1 MSGKP
6 LTLHYHKGT
15 HRNIPVRRAGFA
27 VGARQYADFAVLW
40 GLMPD
45 QLVLPRLDS
54 ESATTEQK
62 GAVRRRQWGAERRS
76 EPLSIVHPRPSRRK
90 IILGRLGILTTLA
103 AWVTYVI
110 STILKELA
118 DNPNAGFRF
127 QFETVSYLI
136 VVTFLTFS
144 ALMYLMARQG
154 ALYRFRDH
162 ARVPRGELDRHF
174 AEYAEGITV
183 LVPSYA
189 EEPQVV
195 RATLWS
201 AALQEFPDLKVVL
214 LLDDP
219 PHPSDLGDRVRLDK
233 TRALTAEIEA
243 ELSVPASRFN
253 AALADFRS
261 REKAHGRGT
270 AAEVALLIAEY
281 EAAAEW
287 LESMAA
293 AETVEDHVDEF
304 FVDLVLMGL
313 ARELRLVLLGL
324 NAALAQQ
331 TSPPRT
337 RIEELYLRLT
347 WIFNVSTETFERK
360 KYASLSHEANKAMNL
375 NAYISLMGHTWQ
387 KETTADGVVLRKV
400 GAGVAPEL
408 DGEIMD
414 VRDTTY
420 LLTLDAD
427 SLLLRDYCL
436 RLVYFLESAGNERVA
451 VTQTPYSSF
460 RGAPTRIER
469 VAGATTDLQHILHQG
484 MTYYGATFWVGANA
498 VIRKRALEDIVEV
511 ETNGAF
517 EIRTYI
523 QDRTVIEDTESSI
536 DLGQHGWTL
545 VNYPER
551 LSYSATPPDFGSLV
565 VQRRRWANGGLLI
578 LPKLWVQLRQHRSE
592 RRAILFR
599 EVLLR
604 VNYMASIAWA
614 SFGLVF
620 LLAYPYDSRLLSPIV
635 FIAALPYFLAM
646 GSDLRDCG
654 HRFSDIL
661 RIYGFN
667 LVLLPVNL
675 AGVLKSLQQAVTGDK
690 IPFARTPKVK
700 DRTAAPAIYVL
711 TPYAIVAF
719 SLLTVWRDAQVGNWG
734 NVAFASVNAIL
745 AAGAIRAY
753 IGVFN
758 SAVDVFLG
766 VVNWLY
772 VSPRPKKV
780 KESPVIAKTAEEV
793 DWETILYHGDRR
805 LNRDLRGS
813 ADRRRR
819 IAVR

>member
-1 MSGKP
+1 MS
-6 LTLHYHKGT
+6 
-15 HRNIPVRRAGFA
+15 
-27 VGARQYADFAVLW
+27 
-40 GLMPD
+40 D
-45 QLVLPRLDS
+45 QLVLPRPNA
-54 ESATTEQK
+54 ESVSTGQK
-62 GAVRRRQWGAERRS
+62 DVVRRRQWGAERRS

-90 IILGRLGILTTLA
+90 IILGRLGILTTLL
-103 AWVTYVI
+103 AWVSYVI
-110 STILKELA
+110 STILRELA

-162 ARVPRGELDRHF
+162 SRVPRGELDRHF

-214 LLDDP
+214 LVDDP
-219 PHPSDLGDRVRLDK
+219 PNPTDPGDLAKLEK
-233 TRALTAEIEA
+233 TRALTAEISA
-243 ELSVPASRFN
+243 AMSVPAARFN
-253 AALADFRS
+253 AALADAR
-261 REKAHGRGT
+261 RRAKTDPRNEP
-270 AAEVALLIAEY
+270 AELASLIAEY
-281 EAAAEW
+281 EAAADW
-287 LESMAA
+287 LEAMAA
-293 AETVEDHVDEF
+293 GEQVEDHVDEF

-313 ARELRLVLLGL
+313 ARELRLVLVGL
-324 NAALAQQ
+324 NAALAQK
-331 TSPPRT
+331 TSPSWSRC
-337 RIEELYLRLT
+337 EELYLRLT

-375 NAYISLMGHTWQ
+375 NAYISLMGHSWRE
-387 KETTADGVVLRKV
+387 ETTADGVVLRKV
-400 GAGVAPEL
+400 ERDAEFERTDRIL
-408 DGEIMD
+408 DFP
-414 VRDTTY
+414 DTTY

-436 RLVYFLESAGNERVA
+436 RLVYFLESAGNEQVA

-578 LPKLWVQLRQHRSE
+578 LPKLWAQLLQSRSD
-592 RRAILFR
+592 RRKILFR

-614 SFGLVF
+614 SFGLLF

-635 FIAALPYFLAM
+635 FLAALPYFLAM

-719 SLLTVWRDAQVGNWG
+719 SLLTVWRDAQLGNWG
-734 NVAFASVNAIL
+734 NVAFASLNAVL

-753 IGVFN
+753 IGVRN
-758 SAVDVFLG
+758 SVVDVFLG
-766 VVNWLY
+766 MVNWLY
-772 VSPRPKKV
+772 VSPRPKKA
-780 KESPVIAKTAEEV
+780 KESLVVEKTAEEV

-813 ADRRRR
+813 TDRRRR

>member
-1 MSGKP
+1 MS
-6 LTLHYHKGT
+6 
-15 HRNIPVRRAGFA
+15 
-27 VGARQYADFAVLW
+27 
-40 GLMPD
+40 D
-45 QLVLPRLDS
+45 QLVLPRLDA
-54 ESATTEQK
+54 EIAAADQK
-62 GAVRRRQWGAERRS
+62 GGARRRQWGAERRS

-90 IILGRLGILTTLA
+90 IILGRLGILTTVLA
-103 AWVTYVI
+103 WITYVV
-110 STILKELA
+110 STILKQLA

-127 QFETVSYLI
+127 QFETTSYLI

-162 ARVPRGELDRHF
+162 QRVPRGELDRHF
-174 AEYAEGITV
+174 AGYGEGITV

-201 AALQEFPDLKVVL
+201 AALQEFPELKVVL

-219 PHPSDLGDRVRLDK
+219 PHPSDPAVLARLDK
-233 TRALTAEIEA
+233 TRALTAEIAAAMAAPA
-243 ELSVPASRFN
+243 ERFN
-253 AALADFRS
+253 AALAEFR
-261 REKAHGRGT
+261 RR
-270 AAEVALLIAEY
+270 AAAGEHSESAELAFLTAEY
-281 EAAAEW
+281 EAAADW
-287 LESMAA
+287 LETMAA
-293 AETVEDHVDEF
+293 GEQVEDHVDEF

-313 ARELRLVLLGL
+313 ARELRLVLVGL
-324 NAALAQQ
+324 NAASVQQ
-331 TSPPRT
+331 ASPPRS
-337 RIEELYLRLT
+337 RLEELYLRLT
-347 WIFNVSTETFERK
+347 WIFNVTTETFERK

-375 NAYISLMGHTWQ
+375 NAYISLMGHSWAE
-387 KETTADGVVLRKV
+387 ETTADGVVLRKMQPDAEPGESV
-400 GAGVAPEL
+400 RVLAAP
-408 DGEIMD
+408 
-414 VRDTTY
+414 DTTY

-469 VAGATTDLQHILHQG
+469 IAGATTDLQHILHQG

-498 VIRKRALEDIVEV
+498 VIRKRSLEDIVEV
-511 ETNGAF
+511 ESSGGF

-578 LPKLWVQLRQHRSE
+578 LPKLWIQLRQHRSE

-620 LLAYPYDSRLLSPIV
+620 LLAYPYDSRLLSPVV
-635 FIAALPYFLAM
+635 FLAALPYFLAM

-654 HRFSDIL
+654 HRFSDIF

-719 SLLTVWRDAQVGNWG
+719 SLLTVWRDAQLGNWG
-734 NVAFASVNAIL
+734 NVAFASLNAVL

-753 IGVFN
+753 IGVIN
-758 SAVDVFLG
+758 SAVDAFLG
-766 VVNWLY
+766 MVNWLY

-780 KESPVIAKTAEEV
+780 TQSPVVAKTAEEI

-819 IAVR
+819 ISVR

>member
-1 MSGKP
+1 MS
-6 LTLHYHKGT
+6 
-15 HRNIPVRRAGFA
+15 
-27 VGARQYADFAVLW
+27 
-40 GLMPD
+40 D
-45 QLVLPRLDS
+45 QLVIPRPDV
-54 ESATTEQK
+54 ESVATEQK
-62 GAVRRRQWGAERRS
+62 GAVRRRQWGAEKRS

-90 IILGRLGILTTLA
+90 IILGRLGILVTLL

-110 STILKELA
+110 STILRELA
-118 DNPNAGFRF
+118 NNPNAGFRF
-127 QFETVSYLI
+127 QFETVSYLV

-144 ALMYLMARQG
+144 ALMYLIARQG

-162 ARVPRGELDRHF
+162 LRVPRGELDRHF
-174 AEYAEGITV
+174 AGYDDGITV

-219 PHPSDLGDRVRLDK
+219 PHPKDPADLAKLEK
-233 TRALTAEIEA
+233 TRSLAAEISA
-243 ELSVPASRFN
+243 TMSIPAARFH
-253 AALADFRS
+253 AALASFRRRS
-261 REKAHGRGT
+261 GSGRSNEP
-270 AAEVALLIAEY
+270 AELALLIAEY
-281 EAAAEW
+281 EAAADW

-293 AETVEDHVDEF
+293 AEQVEDHVDEF
-304 FVDLVLMGL
+304 FVDLVLMGM
-313 ARELRLVLLGL
+313 ARELRLVLVGL
-324 NAALAQQ
+324 NAALVQKA
-331 TSPPRT
+331 SPAPARF
-337 RIEELYLRLT
+337 EELYLRLT
-347 WIFNVSTETFERK
+347 WIFDVSLETFERK

-375 NAYISLMGHTWQ
+375 NAYISLMGHSWR
-387 KETTADGVVLRKV
+387 EEVTADGIVLRKV
-400 GAGVAPEL
+400 
-408 DGEIMD
+408 DGDAEPVSGERILTFP
-414 VRDTTY
+414 DTTY

-436 RLVYFLESAGNERVA
+436 RLVYFLESPGNERVA

-498 VIRKRALEDIVEV
+498 IIRKRALEDIVEV
-511 ETNGAF
+511 ESSGGF

-578 LPKLWVQLRQHRSE
+578 LPKLWAQLRQHRSE
-592 RRAILFR
+592 RRKILAR

-635 FIAALPYFLAM
+635 FLAALPYFLAM

-654 HRFSDIL
+654 HRFSDIF

-675 AGVLKSLQQAVTGDK
+675 AGVLKSLQQALTGDK
-690 IPFARTPKVK
+690 IPFVRTPKVK

-719 SLLTVWRDAQVGNWG
+719 SLLTVWRDAQLGNWG
-734 NVAFASVNAIL
+734 NVAFASLNAIL

-758 SAVDVFLG
+758 SVVDVFLG
-766 VVNWLY
+766 MVNWLY

-780 KESPVIAKTAEEV
+780 KESLVVEKTAEEV

>member
-1 MSGKP
+1 M
-6 LTLHYHKGT
+6 
-15 HRNIPVRRAGFA
+15 
-27 VGARQYADFAVLW
+27 
-40 GLMPD
+40 
-45 QLVLPRLDS
+45 
-54 ESATTEQK
+54 
-62 GAVRRRQWGAERRS
+62 
-76 EPLSIVHPRPSRRK
+76 
-90 IILGRLGILTTLA
+90 
-103 AWVTYVI
+103 
-110 STILKELA
+110 
-118 DNPNAGFRF
+118 
-127 QFETVSYLI
+127 SYLV

-174 AEYAEGITV
+174 ADYGEGITV

-201 AALQEFPDLKVVL
+201 AALQEFPNLKIVL

-219 PHPSDLGDRVRLDK
+219 PKPSDPTELAKLEK
-233 TRALTAEIEA
+233 TRGLTAEIA
-243 ELSVPASRFN
+243 AAMSFPAARFN
-253 AALADFRS
+253 AALASFRRPS
-261 REKAHGRGT
+261 GT
-270 AAEVALLIAEY
+270 EASSGKVELARLIGEY
-281 EAAAEW
+281 EAAADW
-287 LESMAA
+287 LETMAA
-293 AETVEDHVDEF
+293 REQVEDHVDEF

-324 NAALAQQ
+324 NAALVQHA
-331 TSPPRT
+331 SPPRA
-337 RIEELYLRLT
+337 RLEELYLRLT
-347 WIFNVSTETFERK
+347 WIFTVSTETFERK

-375 NAYISLMGHTWQ
+375 NAYISLMGHSWR
-387 KETTADGVVLRKV
+387 EEAIADGVVLRKLQ
-400 GAGVAPEL
+400 GGEEL
-408 DGEIMD
+408 QEPGRILN
-414 VRDTTY
+414 VPDTTY

-436 RLVYFLESAGNERVA
+436 RLVYLLESPGNERVA

-498 VIRKRALEDIVEV
+498 VIRKQALEDIVEV
-511 ETNGAF
+511 ESGGGF

-536 DLGQHGWTL
+536 DLGKHGWTL

-578 LPKLWVQLRQHRSE
+578 LPKLWAQLRQNRSD
-592 RRAILFR
+592 RRPIRFR

-614 SFGLVF
+614 SFGLIF

-635 FIAALPYFLAM
+635 FVAALPYFLAM

-675 AGVLKSLQQAVTGDK
+675 AGVLKSLQQAVTGEK

-700 DRTAAPAIYVL
+700 DRTAAPAIYVI

-719 SLLTVWRDAQVGNWG
+719 SLLTVWRDAQLGNWG
-734 NVAFASVNAIL
+734 NVAFASLNAIL

-758 SAVDVFLG
+758 SAVDVFFG
-766 VVNWLY
+766 IVNWLY
-772 VSPRPKKV
+772 VTPRPQ
-780 KESPVIAKTAEEV
+780 KTPDV
-793 DWETILYHGDRR
+793 PRDRK
-805 LNRDLRGS
+805 DGRGS
-813 ADRRRR
+813 RLGDDPLPWRPA
-819 IAVR
+819 AEP

>member
-1 MSGKP
+1 
-6 LTLHYHKGT
+6 
-15 HRNIPVRRAGFA
+15 
-27 VGARQYADFAVLW
+27 
-40 GLMPD
+40 MPD
-45 QLVLPRLDS
+45 QLVLPRLDADS
-54 ESATTEQK
+54 VSLEQK
-62 GAVRRRQWGAERRS
+62 GVVRRRQWGAEKRS
-76 EPLSIVHPRPSRRK
+76 EPLSIVHPRPTRRK
-90 IILGRLGILTTLA
+90 IIFGRLGILTTVG
-103 AWVTYVI
+103 AWITYLI
-110 STILKELA
+110 STILRELA

-127 QFETVSYLI
+127 QFETVSYL
-136 VVTFLTFS
+136 VVVSFLTFS

-162 ARVPRGELDRHF
+162 TRVPRGELDRHF
-174 AEYAEGITV
+174 AGYDAGITV

-189 EEPQVV
+189 EELQVV

-201 AALQEFPDLKVVL
+201 AALQEFPDLKIVL

-219 PHPSDLGDRVRLDK
+219 PHPSDPADLARLNK
-233 TRALTAEIEA
+233 TRALTAEISVA
-243 ELSVPASRFN
+243 LNVPATRVN
-253 AALADFRS
+253 AALADFRRRAKS
-261 REKAHGRGT
+261 AGAGGT
-270 AAEVALLIAEY
+270 AGGAAELDLLTAEY
-281 EAAAEW
+281 QAAAGW
-287 LESMAA
+287 LEAMAA
-293 AETVEDHVDEF
+293 QEQVEDHVDEF

-324 NAALAQQ
+324 NAAAAQHS
-331 TSPPRT
+331 SPPRA
-337 RIEELYLRLT
+337 RLEELYLRLT
-347 WIFNVSTETFERK
+347 WIFNVKTETFERK

-375 NAYISLMGHTWQ
+375 NAYISLMGHAWQ
-387 KETTADGVVLRKV
+387 EETTAGGVVLRKMTADV
-400 GAGVAPEL
+400 EPADPGRILAAP
-408 DGEIMD
+408 
-414 VRDTTY
+414 DTEY

-469 VAGATTDLQHILHQG
+469 IAGASTDLQHILHQG

-511 ETNGAF
+511 ESSGGF

-578 LPKLWVQLRQHRSE
+578 LPKLWAQLRQNRSD

-620 LLAYPYDSRLLSPIV
+620 LLAYPYDSRLLSPVV
-635 FIAALPYFLAM
+635 FLAALPYFLAM

-654 HRFSDIL
+654 HRFSDIF

-719 SLLTVWRDAQVGNWG
+719 SLLTVWRDAQHGNWG
-734 NVAFASVNAIL
+734 NVAFASLNAVL

-753 IGVFN
+753 IGGFN
-758 SAVDVFLG
+758 SAVDVYLG
-766 VVNWLY
+766 TLNWLY
-772 VSPRPKKV
+772 VTPRPKKV
-780 KESPVIAKTAEEV
+780 EEIPVIAKSAEEV
-793 DWETILYHGDRR
+793 DWESILYHGDRR

-813 ADRRRR
+813 MDRRRR
-819 IAVR
+819 IAAR

>member
-1 MSGKP
+1 MS
-6 LTLHYHKGT
+6 
-15 HRNIPVRRAGFA
+15 
-27 VGARQYADFAVLW
+27 
-40 GLMPD
+40 D
-45 QLVLPRLDS
+45 QLVLPRLDAEGVS
-54 ESATTEQK
+54 GDQK
-62 GAVRRRQWGAERRS
+62 GASRRRQWGAERRS

-90 IILGRLGILTTLA
+90 IILGRLAILTTVL

-110 STILKELA
+110 STIFKELA

-127 QFETVSYLI
+127 QFETGSYLV

-144 ALMYLMARQG
+144 ALMYLLARQG

-162 ARVPRGELDRHF
+162 QRVPRGELDRHF
-174 AEYAEGITV
+174 SEYADGITV

-201 AALQEFPDLKVVL
+201 AALQEFPDLKIVL

-219 PHPSDLGDRVRLDK
+219 PHPSDPSDLARLDT
-233 TRALTAEIEA
+233 TRALTAEIA
-243 ELSVPASRFN
+243 VALGVPAQRFTT
-253 AALADFRS
+253 ALADFRH
-261 REKAHGRGT
+261 RAAPAAHNAP
-270 AAEVALLIAEY
+270 AAYDEPAELALLMAEY
-281 EAAAEW
+281 DAAADW

-293 AETVEDHVDEF
+293 SEQVEDHVDEF

-313 ARELRLVLLGL
+313 ARELRLVLVGL
-324 NAALAQQ
+324 TAAAVQRA
-331 TSPPRT
+331 SPPRS
-337 RIEELYLRLT
+337 RLEELYLRLT
-347 WIFNVSTETFERK
+347 WIFTVTTETFERK
-360 KYASLSHEANKAMNL
+360 KYSSLSHEANKAMNL
-375 NAYISLMGHTWQ
+375 NAYISLMGHSWQ
-387 KETTADGVVLRKV
+387 EETTADGVVLRKLQPDV
-400 GAGVAPEL
+400 ERGARGRVL
-408 DGEIMD
+408 D

-498 VIRKRALEDIVEV
+498 VIRKCALEDIVEV
-511 ETNGAF
+511 ETTGGF

-614 SFGLVF
+614 SFGLLF
-620 LLAYPYDSRLLSPIV
+620 LLAYPYDSRLLSPVV
-635 FIAALPYFLAM
+635 FLAALPYFLAM

-700 DRTAAPAIYVL
+700 DRTSAPAIYVL

-719 SLLTVWRDAQVGNWG
+719 SLLTVWRDAQLGNWG
-734 NVAFASVNAIL
+734 NVAFASLNAIL

-766 VVNWLY
+766 MVNWLY
-772 VSPRPKKV
+772 VSPRPKKA
-780 KESPVIAKTAEEV
+780 KEIPVIPKTAEEI
-793 DWETILYHGDRR
+793 DWEGILYHGDRR

>member
-1 MSGKP
+1 MS
-6 LTLHYHKGT
+6 
-15 HRNIPVRRAGFA
+15 
-27 VGARQYADFAVLW
+27 
-40 GLMPD
+40 D
-45 QLVLPRLDS
+45 QLVLPRPDA
-54 ESATTEQK
+54 ESVVSEQK
-62 GAVRRRQWGAERRS
+62 GAVRRRQWGAEKRS

-90 IILGRLGILTTLA
+90 IILGRLGILTTLL
-103 AWVTYVI
+103 AWVSYVI
-110 STILKELA
+110 STILRELA
-118 DNPNAGFRF
+118 NNPNAGFRF
-127 QFETVSYLI
+127 QFETVSYLV

-144 ALMYLMARQG
+144 ALMYLIARQG

-162 ARVPRGELDRHF
+162 SRVPRGELDRHF
-174 AEYAEGITV
+174 TDYAEGITV

-214 LLDDP
+214 LVDDP
-219 PHPSDLGDRVRLDK
+219 PNPSDPADLAKLER
-233 TRALTAEIEA
+233 TRGLSAEISAAMSIPAARFNSALAEFRRRAKTAAPNEPA
-243 ELSVPASRFN
+243 EL
-253 AALADFRS
+253 
-261 REKAHGRGT
+261 
-270 AAEVALLIAEY
+270 ALLIAEY
-281 EAAAEW
+281 EAAADW

-293 AETVEDHVDEF
+293 GEQVEDHVDEF

-313 ARELRLVLLGL
+313 ARELRLVLVGL
-324 NAALAQQ
+324 NAAFVQHA
-331 TSPPRT
+331 SPPWSRLD
-337 RIEELYLRLT
+337 ELYLRLT

-375 NAYISLMGHTWQ
+375 NAYISLMGHSWQ
-387 KETTADGVVLRKV
+387 EEATADGVVLRKV
-400 GAGVAPEL
+400 QGDAEL
-408 DGEIMD
+408 EDTDRILD
-414 VRDTTY
+414 FPDTTY

-498 VIRKRALEDIVEV
+498 IIRKRALEDIVEV
-511 ETNGAF
+511 EASGAF

-578 LPKLWVQLRQHRSE
+578 LPKLWAQLRQRRSD
-592 RRAILFR
+592 RRRILFR

-614 SFGLVF
+614 SFGLIF

-635 FIAALPYFLAM
+635 FLAALPYFLAM

-690 IPFARTPKVK
+690 IPFVRTPKVK

-719 SLLTVWRDAQVGNWG
+719 SLLTVWRDAQLGNWG
-734 NVAFASVNAIL
+734 NVAFASLNAIL

-758 SAVDVFLG
+758 SVVDVFLG
-766 VVNWLY
+766 MVNWLY

-780 KESPVIAKTAEEV
+780 KESLVVEKTAEEV

-813 ADRRRR
+813 TDRRRR

>member
-1 MSGKP
+1 
-6 LTLHYHKGT
+6 
-15 HRNIPVRRAGFA
+15 
-27 VGARQYADFAVLW
+27 
-40 GLMPD
+40 
-45 QLVLPRLDS
+45 
-54 ESATTEQK
+54 
-62 GAVRRRQWGAERRS
+62 
-76 EPLSIVHPRPSRRK
+76 
-90 IILGRLGILTTLA
+90 
-103 AWVTYVI
+103 
-110 STILKELA
+110 
-118 DNPNAGFRF
+118 
-127 QFETVSYLI
+127 
-136 VVTFLTFS
+136 
-144 ALMYLMARQG
+144 MYLLARQG

-162 ARVPRGELDRHF
+162 TRVPRGELDRHF
-174 AEYAEGITV
+174 ADYHQGITV

-219 PHPSDLGDRVRLDK
+219 PHPSDPADLARLDK
-233 TRALTAEIEA
+233 TRVLAAEIA
-243 ELSVPASRFN
+243 AAMSVPAARSN
-253 AALADFRS
+253 AALAGFRY
-261 REKAHGRGT
+261 RADAAPAGPGT
-270 AAEVALLIAEY
+270 DASELEVLISEY
-281 EAAAEW
+281 EAGAAW

-293 AETVEDHVDEF
+293 AEKVEDHVGEF

-324 NAALAQQ
+324 HAAAAQR
-331 TSPPRT
+331 TCPPRA
-337 RIEELYLRLT
+337 RLDELYLRLT
-347 WIFNVSTETFERK
+347 WIFNVKTETFERK

-375 NAYISLMGHTWQ
+375 NAYISLMGHRWTE
-387 KETTADGVVLRKV
+387 ETTADGVVLRKLAA
-400 GAGVAPEL
+400 GAGPEIPGPVL
-408 DGEIMD
+408 D
-414 VRDTTY
+414 VPDTEY

-436 RLVYFLESAGNERVA
+436 RLVYLLESAGNERVA

-469 VAGATTDLQHILHQG
+469 VAGASTDLQHILHQG

-511 ETNGAF
+511 ESIGGF

-551 LSYSATPPDFGSLV
+551 LSYSATPPDFGSLI

-604 VNYMASIAWA
+604 VNYMASIAWS
-614 SFGLVF
+614 SFGLLF

-635 FIAALPYFLAM
+635 FLAALPYFLAM

-654 HRFSDIL
+654 HRFSDIF

-734 NVAFASVNAIL
+734 NVAFASLNAVL

-766 VVNWLY
+766 MVNWLY

-813 ADRRRR
+813 ADRRKR
-819 IAVR
+819 AGSA